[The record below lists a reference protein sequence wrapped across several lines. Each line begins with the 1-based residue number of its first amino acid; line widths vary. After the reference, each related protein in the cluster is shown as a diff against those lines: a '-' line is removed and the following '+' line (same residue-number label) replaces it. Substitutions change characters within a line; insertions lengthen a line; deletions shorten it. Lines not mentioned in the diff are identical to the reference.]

1 MKKQDWLD
9 GLKVIYPVIISYVP
23 LGLAGGMVLYDA
35 GFNAP
40 TILLMS
46 LLVFGGAAQ
55 FMAASM
61 VSMGASISAIIT
73 MTFFLNL
80 RHLLMSSSMSGF
92 IKKPSLP
99 FTLIFS
105 HTLADESFAIN
116 YNQFK
121 NQEWTA
127 NKALA
132 TNISAYLTWSLSTVV
147 GGMLGSAWE
156 IDTTI
161 INYVLIAMFISL
173 LVSQFVSKL
182 YIFVGLTAGV
192 LAVLFMILLQHTIAL
207 VIAAILASFI
217 GYFADGYLMNRKM
230 NTRDEGIKDD

>member
-132 TNISAYLTWSLSTVV
+132 INILAYLTWSLSTVV

-182 YIFVGLTAGV
+182 YVFVGLTAGV
-192 LAVLFMILLQHTIAL
+192 LAVFFMILLQHTIAL

-217 GYFADGYLMNRKM
+217 GYFADGYLMNRKV
-230 NTRDEGIKDD
+230 NTRDEGTEYD

>member
-1 MKKQDWLD
+1 VKKRDWLD

-35 GFNAP
+35 GFNALS
-40 TILLMS
+40 ILAMS

-61 VSMGASISAIIT
+61 ASMGASISAIIT

-92 IKKPSLP
+92 IKKPTLP
-99 FTLIFS
+99 FTLFFS

-121 NQEWTA
+121 NHEWSA

-132 TNISAYLTWSLSTVV
+132 INILGYITWALSTLV
-147 GGMLGSAWE
+147 GGLIGSAWS

-173 LVSQFVSKL
+173 LVNQFVSKL

-192 LAVLFMILLQHTIAL
+192 LSVIFMVLLQHTIAL
-207 VIAAILASFI
+207 VIATILASFI
-217 GYFADGYLMNRKM
+217 GYFADEYLMNKK
-230 NTRDEGIKDD
+230 EKV

>member
-1 MKKQDWLD
+1 MEKQDWLD
-9 GLKVIYPVIISYVP
+9 GLKVIYPVVISYVP

-35 GFNAP
+35 GFNAV
-40 TILLMS
+40 TVLAMS

-61 VSMGASISAIIT
+61 VSMGASIPAIIT

-92 IKKPSLP
+92 IKKTSLP
-99 FTLIFS
+99 FTLFFS

-121 NQEWTA
+121 NHEWTA
-127 NKALA
+127 NKALSIN
-132 TNISAYLTWSLSTVV
+132 TLAYATWSISTFV
-147 GGMLGSAWE
+147 GALVGSAWV

-182 YIFVGLTAGV
+182 YVFVGLTAGV
-192 LAVLFMILLQHTIAL
+192 LAVVLMILLQHTIAI
-207 VIAAILASFI
+207 VIAAIVASFI
-217 GYFADGYLMNRKM
+217 GYFTEEYLMHKKIRTRK
-230 NTRDEGIKDD
+230 EGIEYD

>member
-1 MKKQDWLD
+1 MEKQDWVD
-9 GLKVIYPVIISYVP
+9 GFKVSYPVIISYVP

-40 TILLMS
+40 TILAMS

-61 VSMGASISAIIT
+61 VSMGASVSAIIT

-92 IKKPSLP
+92 IKKPSLL
-99 FTLIFS
+99 FTLFFS

-121 NQEWTA
+121 NHEWTA
-127 NKALA
+127 NKALSI
-132 TNISAYLTWSLSTVV
+132 NILAYLSWSLSTLV
-147 GGMLGSAWE
+147 GGMIGSAWK

-182 YIFVGLTAGV
+182 YVFVGLAAGV
-192 LAVLFMILLQHTIAL
+192 LAVVFTVWLQHTIAL

-217 GYFADGYLMNRKM
+217 GYFADEYLANKQKNRQK
-230 NTRDEGIKDD
+230 EGLEYD

>member
-9 GLKVIYPVIISYVP
+9 GLKVIYPVVISYVP

-35 GFNAP
+35 GFNAV
-40 TILLMS
+40 TVLAMS

-61 VSMGASISAIIT
+61 VSMGASIPAIIT

-92 IKKPSLP
+92 IKKTSLP
-99 FTLIFS
+99 FTLFFS

-121 NQEWTA
+121 NHEWTA
-127 NKALA
+127 NKALSIN
-132 TNISAYLTWSLSTVV
+132 TLAYATWSISTFV
-147 GGMLGSAWE
+147 GALVGSAWV

-182 YIFVGLTAGV
+182 YVFVGLTAGV
-192 LAVLFMILLQHTIAL
+192 LAVVFMILLQHTIAI
-207 VIAAILASFI
+207 VIAAIVASFI
-217 GYFADGYLMNRKM
+217 GYFTEEYLMHKKIRTRK
-230 NTRDEGIKDD
+230 EGVEYD

>member
-9 GLKVIYPVIISYVP
+9 GLKVSYPVIISYVP
-23 LGLAGGMVLYDA
+23 LGIAGGMVLYDA

-40 TILLMS
+40 TILAMS

-99 FTLIFS
+99 FILFFS

-121 NQEWTA
+121 NHEWTA
-127 NKALA
+127 DKALSI
-132 TNISAYLTWSLSTVV
+132 NILAYLTWSLSTVI
-147 GGMLGSAWE
+147 GGMIGSAWE

-182 YIFVGLTAGV
+182 YVFVGLTAGV
-192 LAVLFMILLQHTIAL
+192 LAVVFTILLQHTIAL
-207 VIAAILASFI
+207 VLAAILASFI
-217 GYFADGYLMNRKM
+217 GYFADEYLMSRRGQKRN
-230 NTRDEGIKDD
+230 EGIEYD

>member
-1 MKKQDWLD
+1 MKKQDWMD
-9 GLKVIYPVIISYVP
+9 GLKVIYPVMISYVP

-35 GFNAP
+35 GFNAV
-40 TILLMS
+40 TILAMS

-61 VSMGASISAIIT
+61 VSMGASIPAIIT

-92 IKKPSLP
+92 IKKTSLP
-99 FTLIFS
+99 FTLFFS

-121 NQEWTA
+121 NHEWTA
-127 NKALA
+127 NKALSIN
-132 TNISAYLTWSLSTVV
+132 TLNYLTWSLSTFIGAIV
-147 GGMLGSAWE
+147 GSAWV

-173 LVSQFVSKL
+173 LVNQFVSKL
-182 YIFVGLTAGV
+182 YFFVGLTAGV
-192 LAVLFMILLQHTIAL
+192 LAVVFMILLQHTIAL

-217 GYFADGYLMNRKM
+217 GYFTDEYLTNKRVKIG
-230 NTRDEGIKDD
+230 NEGIDYD

>member
-9 GLKVIYPVIISYVP
+9 GLKVMYPVIISYVP

-35 GFNAP
+35 GLNAI
-40 TILLMS
+40 TILAMS

-61 VSMGASISAIIT
+61 VSMGASVSAIIT

-80 RHLLMSSSMSGF
+80 RHLLMSSSMSGL
-92 IKKPSLP
+92 IKSLLYRSH
-99 FTLIFS
+99 FFS

-121 NQEWTA
+121 NHEWTA

-132 TNISAYLTWSLSTVV
+132 TNTLAYATWSISTFV
-147 GGMLGSAWE
+147 GALVGSAWV

-173 LVSQFVSKL
+173 LVSQFASKL
-182 YIFVGLTAGV
+182 YVFVGLTAGV
-192 LAVLFMILLQHTIAL
+192 LAIIFTILLQHTIAL
-207 VIAAILASFI
+207 VIAAVVASFI
-217 GYFADGYLMNRKM
+217 GYFIDDYFTNRKEY
-230 NTRDEGIKDD
+230 TRKEGIEYD

>member
-1 MKKQDWLD
+1 MEKQDWLD
-9 GLKVIYPVIISYVP
+9 GLKVIYPVVISYVP

-35 GFNAP
+35 GFNAV
-40 TILLMS
+40 TVLAMS

-61 VSMGASISAIIT
+61 VSMGASIPAIIT

-92 IKKPSLP
+92 IKKTSLP
-99 FTLIFS
+99 FTLFFS

-121 NQEWTA
+121 NHEWTA
-127 NKALA
+127 NKALSIN
-132 TNISAYLTWSLSTVV
+132 TLAYATWSISTFV
-147 GGMLGSAWE
+147 GALVGSAWV

-182 YIFVGLTAGV
+182 YVFVGLTAGV
-192 LAVLFMILLQHTIAL
+192 LAVVFMILLQHTIAI
-207 VIAAILASFI
+207 VIAAIVASFI
-217 GYFADGYLMNRKM
+217 GYFTEEYLMHKKIRTRK
-230 NTRDEGIKDD
+230 EGIEYD

>member
-9 GLKVIYPVIISYVP
+9 GLKVMYPIIISYVP

-35 GFNAP
+35 GLNAI
-40 TILLMS
+40 TILAMS

-61 VSMGASISAIIT
+61 VSMGASVSAIIT

-80 RHLLMSSSMSGF
+80 RHLLMSSSMSGL

-99 FTLIFS
+99 FTLFFS

-121 NQEWTA
+121 NHEWTA

-132 TNISAYLTWSLSTVV
+132 TNTLAYATWSISTFV
-147 GGMLGSAWE
+147 GALVGSAWV

-173 LVSQFVSKL
+173 LVSQFASKL
-182 YIFVGLTAGV
+182 YVFVGLTAGV
-192 LAVLFMILLQHTIAL
+192 LAIIFTILLQHTIAL
-207 VIAAILASFI
+207 VIAAVLASFI
-217 GYFADGYLMNRKM
+217 GYFTDEYFTNRKEH
-230 NTRDEGIKDD
+230 TRKEGIEYD